1 MALLGSSCPLFG
13 RSGPKMNPKKFPK
26 YAQKKKIN
34 FVQAVFFFYF
44 FKKFQSDIKNK
55 LKASFETQFGPTLL
69 HKIQKRFT
77 RETKMSPR
85 GPSLALKS
93 QQLPLENLKKPNGF

>member
-1 MALLGSSCPLFG
+1 ML
-13 RSGPKMNPKKFPK
+13 
-26 YAQKKKIN
+26 KKKLN
-34 FVQAVFFFYF
+34 FVHAVFFLIF
-44 FKKFQSDIKNK
+44 FKKFQSDVKNK

-93 QQLPLENLKKPNGF
+93 QQLPLKNLKKHGGF

>member
-1 MALLGSSCPLFG
+1 ML
-13 RSGPKMNPKKFPK
+13 
-26 YAQKKKIN
+26 KKKLN
-34 FVQAVFFFYF
+34 FVHAVFFLIF
-44 FKKFQSDIKNK
+44 FKKIQSDVKNK
-55 LKASFETQFGPTLL
+55 LKASFETQIGPTLL

-93 QQLPLENLKKPNGF
+93 QQLPLKNLKKHVGF

>member
-1 MALLGSSCPLFG
+1 MP
-13 RSGPKMNPKKFPK
+13 
-26 YAQKKKIN
+26 
-34 FVQAVFFFYF
+34 FFFEF
-44 FKKFQSDIKNK
+44 FQKNQSDVKNK
-55 LKASFETQFGPTLL
+55 LKDSFETQFGPALL

-93 QQLPLENLKKPNGF
+93 QQLPLKNLKKPSVF

>member
-1 MALLGSSCPLFG
+1 MLKKGTNE
-13 RSGPKMNPKKFPK
+13 NP
-26 YAQKKKIN
+26 
-34 FVQAVFFFYF
+34 FFFDF
-44 FKKFQSDIKNK
+44 FKKIQSDVKNK
-55 LKASFETQFGPTLL
+55 LKASFDTQFGPAFL

-93 QQLPLENLKKPNGF
+93 QQLPLKNLKKPSGF